1 MSTLA
6 RTDRSLLGQWWWTV
20 DRWSLGALL
29 ALIMFGV
36 LMIFAASPAVAVRL
50 NLDSYHFV
58 QRHFIVVPGGL
69 LIIFLTSL
77 LSPKNVRRM
86 ASIGFVAGL
95 VLLILTL
102 IFGGEIKGSQ
112 RWLSIGGG
120 SLQASEFVKPC
131 FAVFAAWMFAE
142 WRQKPGFPGHWICIF
157 CFGCVISLLLS
168 QPDLG
173 QTVIISAV
181 WFCQFFLAGLPIA
194 LVLTFIIIGVA
205 GLLGAYFTL
214 AHVRSRIDRFLDP
227 AAGDTYQIDRSLE
240 AFANGGVVGTG
251 PGEGEIKDFLPDAHA
266 DFIFAVTGEEFGALV
281 ALALMGIF
289 VCIVLRGFLRLI
301 SETNL
306 FIFLA
311 AAGLLTQ
318 FGLQAFVHIASSLQ
332 LIPAKGMTL
341 PFISY
346 GGSSFIALS
355 IGMGFV
361 FALTRKRPG
370 REERL

>member
-1 MSTLA
+1 M
-6 RTDRSLLGQWWWTV
+6 
-20 DRWSLGALL
+20 
-29 ALIMFGV
+29 
-36 LMIFAASPAVAVRL
+36 
-50 NLDSYHFV
+50 
-58 QRHFIVVPGGL
+58 
-69 LIIFLTSL
+69 
-77 LSPKNVRRM
+77 
-86 ASIGFVAGL
+86 
-95 VLLILTL
+95 
-102 IFGGEIKGSQ
+102 
-112 RWLSIGGG
+112 
-120 SLQASEFVKPC
+120 
-131 FAVFAAWMFAE
+131 
-142 WRQKPGFPGHWICIF
+142 
-157 CFGCVISLLLS
+157 
-168 QPDLG
+168 
-173 QTVIISAV
+173 
-181 WFCQFFLAGLPIA
+181 
-194 LVLTFIIIGVA
+194 
-205 GLLGAYFTL
+205 
-214 AHVRSRIDRFLDP
+214 RSRIDRFLDP